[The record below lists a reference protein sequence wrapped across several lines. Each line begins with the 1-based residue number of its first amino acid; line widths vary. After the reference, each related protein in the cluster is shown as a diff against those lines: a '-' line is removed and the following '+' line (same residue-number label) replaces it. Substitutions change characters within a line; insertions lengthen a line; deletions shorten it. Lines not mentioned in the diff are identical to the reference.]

1 MPPLDFVGDY
11 FWFAV
16 LMCVLL
22 LVGTGYAIAQNSISA
37 ISNDINAVIG
47 NKGKSF
53 DRARFFQ
60 SFQQLNLEGGTKAS
74 LIWTPKIEKILQGVS
89 GGSASIINGLIQVTG
104 NTLNLYLTNAV
115 RGIFG
120 PRGCWTFL
128 HPYYCYKHRVWEWLV

>member
-53 DRARFFQ
+53 DQEPRRAHFRRLRFC
-60 SFQQLNLEGGTKAS
+60 SPIVREA
-74 LIWTPKIEKILQGVS
+74 
-89 GGSASIINGLIQVTG
+89 QV
-104 NTLNLYLTNAV
+104 
-115 RGIFG
+115 R
-120 PRGCWTFL
+120 
-128 HPYYCYKHRVWEWLV
+128 

>member
-60 SFQQLNLEGGTKAS
+60 SFQQLNLEHHRAGH
-74 LIWTPKIEKILQGVS
+74 P
-89 GGSASIINGLIQVTG
+89 
-104 NTLNLYLTNAV
+104 
-115 RGIFG
+115 
-120 PRGCWTFL
+120 PRPARREPT
-128 HPYYCYKHRVWEWLV
+128 R